1 MIGDLEEGDILERV
15 GGVSGGGYG
24 HGYMYEILKKEK
36 KRLNI
41 K

>member
-24 HGYMYEILKKEK
+24 HGYIMKFSRRR